1 MTYEAEVAIAQLGLR
16 GSRGISLSSRVIQS
30 RSSTFYIHGSQIAA
44 SRALSNGDVVSFNPQ
59 ACSWRVAC
67 SVLVDGHVFALLVCE

>member
-1 MTYEAEVAIAQLGLR
+1 MTCEAEVALAQSGFW
-16 GSRGISLSSRVIQS
+16 GSRGISLSPRVIQS
-30 RSSTFYIHGSQIAA
+30 HSSTFYIHCLQITA
-44 SRALSNGDVVSFNPQ
+44 SRALSDGDVIYFNPQ